1 MHPARATTRASSPR
15 EGRSDDGPTLVETSS
30 GGQQLRRWGRTPTG
44 GFDRQPPRRPEEELA
59 GGPDEEATGRASG
72 FARWDPRLSPRLR
85 AVFLPAGY
93 PDTVSPDYA
102 PFIRWHLG
110 SLMFRNVL
118 EVITAQSLLVALGMG
133 STPGALPLTAATKWV
148 LKDGIGSLATLAAGS
163 LGGQKCD
170 EDPKRWWMVSNAF
183 EDVARVIELVTPAAP
198 GLFLPLAATATF
210 VRTAALTG
218 RGSLVNGS
226 LMQHFARNE
235 NTADVR
241 ARLEVQGRWLALVAL
256 PVGIGIF
263 RTVSQTFA
271 TDPEEP
277 WRDVA
282 VAVAFY
288 GGVVCAHLV
297 CIWNAARVLRF
308 ETLNRAR
315 LVRQARAFRD
325 GGADAIA
332 DVDAAGDEE
341 GVFRA
346 RFFSDDPILG
356 ASLPDA
362 ARDWAH
368 LERLVGHARDS
379 AGARGEGEDSGES
392 HGSSGGSHV
401 GRRFAVGWDPRDGG
415 RPAVLLDADATPRD
429 VLAAAL
435 AGVHASTGVRGGD
448 DAEGFRRAYAWGDAR
463 VDEFEAAMAANGW
476 RVDFVQ
482 LGTAS
487 RYRLGSLL
495 GESGGVDGGG
505 GTRGGKEGSVG
516 VDASVDDVL
525 AT

>member
-1 MHPARATTRASSPR
+1 M
-15 EGRSDDGPTLVETSS
+15 ETSS

-59 GGPDEEATGRASG
+59 GQGEATSGRSG

-198 GLFLPLAATATF
+198 ALFLPLAATATF

-263 RTVSQTFA
+263 RTVSQSFA
-271 TDPEEP
+271 SDPEEP
-277 WRDVA
+277 ARDVA
-282 VAVAFY
+282 IAVALY

-297 CIWNAARVLRF
+297 CIWNAAKVLRF

-325 GGADAIA
+325 GGAAAIA
-332 DVDAAGDEE
+332 DYNAAGDEE

-346 RFFSDDPILG
+346 RFSPGDPVLG

-368 LERLVGHARDS
+368 LERLVGHARDGFIS
-379 AGARGEGEDSGES
+379 PMELPPGR
-392 HGSSGGSHV
+392 SSGRTDV
-401 GRRFAVGWDPRDGG
+401 GRRFALGWNERDGG
-415 RPAVLLDADATPRD
+415 CPAVLLDADATARD
-429 VLAAAL
+429 VFAAAL
-435 AGVHASTGVRGGD
+435 AGVHASRGVRGGD
-448 DAEGFRRAYAWGDAR
+448 DAEGFGRAYAWGDAR
-463 VDEFEAAMAANGW
+463 VDEFIVAMAAKGW

-482 LGTAS
+482 LGTAP

-495 GESGGVDGGG
+495 GTGSGGGEVGG
-505 GTRGGKEGSVG
+505 GTRGGKGEASGWTRRLTTSSRRE
-516 VDASVDDVL
+516 VDE
-525 AT
+525 